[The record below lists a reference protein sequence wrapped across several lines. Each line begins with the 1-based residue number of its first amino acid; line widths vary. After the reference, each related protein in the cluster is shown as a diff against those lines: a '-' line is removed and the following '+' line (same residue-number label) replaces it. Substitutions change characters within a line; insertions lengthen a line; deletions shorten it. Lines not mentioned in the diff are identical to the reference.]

1 MNSDWALFE
10 RTSPLVMETLRN
22 AKSCGRMSHAYLVCT
37 SNPEWRIKFP
47 LLIFALMS
55 CENPTP
61 DFSPCGTCPS
71 CRRILDGTF
80 PDMFSLAPIS
90 KARKIQIGE
99 DENDPDTMRWFEG
112 LFHLSSMTECGW
124 KFGIVHEAECLT
136 EQAQNAFLKTLEE
149 PPEKCAF
156 VLTSGNPSLLLPT
169 TRSRCQILRLTDSAC
184 IYRFPGVEQLPGIL
198 TDLLFGERKSL
209 PVAGEC
215 ASSLLTI
222 ANGLSETAEKLVNE
236 KWKPKLDASENLDS
250 TGKKL
255 LEKRVN
261 GEISCE
267 YLRLRDEFLSCLH
280 TFFAQAILFREGVAF
295 ELLPNK
301 ELFAPPF
308 PLERL
313 KETEIDYLYHI
324 LEFAEVLLRAMR
336 TNAND
341 DLAIRAF
348 CLKAVFK

>member
-1 MNSDWALFE
+1 
-10 RTSPLVMETLRN
+10 METLRN
-22 AKSCGRMSHAYLVCT
+22 AKSCGRMSHAYLVCS
-37 SNPEWRIKFP
+37 SNAEWRQKFP
-47 LLIFALMS
+47 LLIFAMMS
-55 CENPTP
+55 CEKPNQ
-61 DFSPCGTCPS
+61 DFSPCGDCPS
-71 CRRILDGTF
+71 CKRILDGTF
-80 PDMFSLAPIS
+80 PDLFSLAPIS

-124 KFGIVHEAECLT
+124 KFGIVHDAECLT

-169 TRSRCQILRLTDSAC
+169 TRSRCQILHLTDTAC
-184 IYRFPGVEQLPGIL
+184 VYRFPGADSLPGIL
-198 TDLLFGERKSL
+198 TKLLFESRNNL
-209 PVAGEC
+209 AAAGDC
-215 ASSLLTI
+215 AAALLKI
-222 ANGLSETAEKLVNE
+222 ADNLSESAEETVNA
-236 KWKPKLDASENLDS
+236 KWKPKLEASESLDS

-280 TFFAQAILFREGVAF
+280 TFFAQIVLIREGIHPERLPNR
-295 ELLPNK
+295 ELLQ
-301 ELFAPPF
+301 PPF
-308 PLERL
+308 PMERISEL
-313 KETEIDYLYHI
+313 NIDDLYRI
-324 LEFAEVLLRAMR
+324 LEFAETLLRAMK

-341 DLAIRAF
+341 DLAIRTF
-348 CLKAVFK
+348 CLKAAFK

>member
-1 MNSDWALFE
+1 
-10 RTSPLVMETLRN
+10 
-22 AKSCGRMSHAYLVCT
+22 
-37 SNPEWRIKFP
+37 
-47 LLIFALMS
+47 
-55 CENPTP
+55 
-61 DFSPCGTCPS
+61 
-71 CRRILDGTF
+71 
-80 PDMFSLAPIS
+80 MFSLAPIS

-112 LFHLSSMTECGW
+112 LFHLSSMTDCGW
-124 KFGIVHEAECLT
+124 KFGIVHDAECLT

-169 TRSRCQILRLTDSAC
+169 TRSRCQIHRLTDGAC
-184 IYRFPGVEQLPGIL
+184 TYHFPGLEEMPEIL
-198 TDLLFGERKSL
+198 TNLLFHAKNDLS
-209 PVAGEC
+209 VAGEC
-215 ASSLLTI
+215 SAGLLKI
-222 ANGLSETAEKLVNE
+222 AEALSDTAEQTVNS
-236 KWKPKLDASENLDS
+236 KWKAKLDASENLDS

-280 TFFAQAILFREGVAF
+280 TFFAQAVLFREGVPM

-301 ELFAPPF
+301 ELFQPPF
-308 PLERL
+308 PAEKLQ
-313 KETEIDYLYHI
+313 ETEKDHLYRI
-324 LEFAEVLLRAMR
+324 LEFSENLLRAMR

-348 CLKAVFK
+348 CLKAAFK

>member
-1 MNSDWALFE
+1 
-10 RTSPLVMETLRN
+10 METLRN
-22 AKSCGRMSHAYLVCT
+22 AKACGRMSHAYLVCT

-55 CENPTP
+55 CETP
-61 DFSPCGTCPS
+61 ENDFSPCGKCPS
-71 CRRILDGTF
+71 CKRILDGTF

-184 IYRFPGVEQLPGIL
+184 VYRFPGVEKLPGIL
-198 TDLLFGERKSL
+198 SALLFGPRNDLSS
-209 PVAGEC
+209 AGNAAAE
-215 ASSLLTI
+215 LLGI
-222 ANGLSETAEKLVNE
+222 ANGLSDSAEKTVNE

-280 TFFAQAILFREGVAF
+280 TFFAQAILYREGVTA
-295 ELLPNK
+295 ELLPNR

-308 PLERL
+308 PIEQLDRCDME
-313 KETEIDYLYHI
+313 YLYHI
-324 LEFAEVLLRAMR
+324 LGLAEDLLRAMR

-341 DLAIRAF
+341 DLAIRTF
-348 CLKAVFK
+348 CLKAVFQ